1 MRLTL
6 ARLTLARLTLAFA
19 IPLLALGGAAARAA
33 DPLTFNLV
41 IKDHRFTPDRIEAPA
56 NTKLLLIIRNQDAT
70 PEEFEMPDLH
80 RERIISPGQE
90 IRFPIGGLPVGDY
103 PYIGEFHDS
112 TAKGVL
118 VVK

>member
-1 MRLTL
+1 MRLL
-6 ARLTLARLTLAFA
+6 PAFA
-19 IPLLALGGAAARAA
+19 VALLVLNGPAVQAA
-33 DPLTFNLV
+33 DPLTFTLV
-41 IKDHRFTPDRIEAPA
+41 IKDHRFIPDRIEAPA
-56 NTKLLLIIRNQDAT
+56 NTKLLLLVQNKDNT

-90 IRFPIGGLPVGDY
+90 IRFPIGGLPAGDY

-112 TAKGVL
+112 TARGVL